1 MFSRRMRLALEV
13 RDQYQGSSSDAAYR
27 LAQHIAASH
36 SNSEW
41 SDRSSNSPNGHSPMD
56 KDSSNADDLQTT
68 VINFLASLDD
78 MAPGSLRRSGA
89 INHRNAAQQT
99 MLHIATVMGFHR
111 LVRRLIVIGAHLD
124 LQDVN
129 GFTPLSFA
137 SLCGQVN
144 CARVLIEAGAAYDRP
159 TAYGEMPL
167 DLAKIGERDE
177 VENLLLSA
185 VWSTTPEA
193 ADADADDDAE
203 VSSTRSID
211 TAENNSEID
220 DDNPSSGSDGEV
232 SRILRPRRSRK
243 ARGKRRASHSLSPS
257 VSPNRN
263 TSLVSHDSTPHAAR
277 SLSPTPAD
285 DPPPYEPRAATIGD
299 SGVADVGSGSWM
311 SRTLSNTGI
320 PHPNLKIAENVF
332 GRLPIP
338 SLWGPE
344 KAEQSQGWVAFPAP
358 SWETLQKMASPE
370 EVKLFTQA
378 MAAAALNAVVQ
389 STTST
394 PEPTRTHSR
403 SGRKSRT
410 SSMNQ
415 GQGRKKSRQ
424 GSRSEGESP
433 SKQVVKHVKRES
445 TCTTRIGFYVSRAR
459 THLHLLC
466 PSRIPERRGMGERAL
481 TTAIA
486 EDRMLYLFWLPILL
500 FVGFWL
506 LVTALPIATGF
517 CLIYARQITRA
528 IKQRM

>member
-1 MFSRRMRLALEV
+1 
-13 RDQYQGSSSDAAYR
+13 
-27 LAQHIAASH
+27 
-36 SNSEW
+36 
-41 SDRSSNSPNGHSPMD
+41 
-56 KDSSNADDLQTT
+56 
-68 VINFLASLDD
+68 
-78 MAPGSLRRSGA
+78 
-89 INHRNAAQQT
+89 
-99 MLHIATVMGFHR
+99 
-111 LVRRLIVIGAHLD
+111 
-124 LQDVN
+124 
-129 GFTPLSFA
+129 
-137 SLCGQVN
+137 
-144 CARVLIEAGAAYDRP
+144 
-159 TAYGEMPL
+159 
-167 DLAKIGERDE
+167 
-177 VENLLLSA
+177 
-185 VWSTTPEA
+185 
-193 ADADADDDAE
+193 
-203 VSSTRSID
+203 
-211 TAENNSEID
+211 
-220 DDNPSSGSDGEV
+220 
-232 SRILRPRRSRK
+232 
-243 ARGKRRASHSLSPS
+243 
-257 VSPNRN
+257 
-263 TSLVSHDSTPHAAR
+263 
-277 SLSPTPAD
+277 
-285 DPPPYEPRAATIGD
+285 
-299 SGVADVGSGSWM
+299 M

-320 PHPNLKIAENVF
+320 SHPNLKIAENVF

-415 GQGRKKSRQ
+415 GRKKSRQ

-445 TCTTRIGFYVSRAR
+445 STGTGTGTQTETETRS
-459 THLHLLC
+459 HWWCLHL
-466 PSRIPERRGMGERAL
+466 PRHRRLML
-481 TTAIA
+481 TNPA